1 MSAVIFIILF
11 ILIYFAILKR
21 PFKLHE
27 GTIALIGAVL
37 VLLFGIISPKDAV
50 DSIIGTYSHPWQ
62 IIIFFITFAI
72 ISTTLEDL
80 GFFRWCAIHTTNL
93 AKHNGKKLFNYLFIV
108 TAIITFLTAND
119 IVILTLTP
127 FVLHLGLH
135 HNKHPKAYLY
145 MLFFVAN
152 TGSLGHLLGNLT
164 NIIVSDTFQ
173 ISFLS
178 FLKYLFVPMIAALIV
193 EYFIL
198 RWYFKKEI
206 NQTFTVNKKI
216 KPHHAIV
223 DKTKV
228 GMVLAILFF
237 VIVLALFE
245 PLHGINLWIITTVGA
260 LLTILIGRF
269 NPIKRIARVPWQV
282 ILFVTSLFVI
292 ITGFAKTG
300 ILDYFSSIIST
311 IQSKSLFGITI
322 LGSYLSSFIAAI
334 MNNIPGTITMSNIL
348 AESSLSGI
356 NQQSVIY
363 STIIGSNLGA
373 NFTII
378 GALAGLM
385 WIHLIREKNYHI
397 TAFEFSKIGIMTM
410 IPTVF
415 VVGLILFIELILF

>member
-1 MSAVIFIILF
+1 MSPIIFIVLF
-11 ILIYFAILKR
+11 IIIYLAILKR
-21 PFKLHE
+21 PFRLHE
-27 GTIALIGAVL
+27 GTIALIGAIL
-37 VLLFGIISPKDAV
+37 VLLFGIISPRDAV
-50 DSIIGTYSHPWQ
+50 DSIVGTYSHPWQ

-93 AKHNGKKLFNYLFIV
+93 AKHDGKKLFNYLFIV

-135 HNKHPKAYLY
+135 HKKHPKAYLY

-173 ISFLS
+173 ISFFS
-178 FLKYLFVPMIAALIV
+178 FIKFLFIPMTAALVV

-198 RWYFKKEI
+198 RWYFREEL
-206 NQTFTVNKKI
+206 NQTFSVNKKI
-216 KPHHAIV
+216 KPHHALV

-228 GMVLAILFF
+228 GIVLAILLL

-245 PLHGINLWIITTVGA
+245 PLHGISLWILTTIGA
-260 LLTILIGRF
+260 LLTIVVGRF
-269 NPIKRIARVPWQV
+269 NPVKRILRVPWQV
-282 ILFVTSLFVI
+282 ILFVGSLFVI

-300 ILDYFSSIIST
+300 ISDYFSTIIST
-311 IQSKSLFGITI
+311 LQSKSLFGMTI
-322 LGSYLSSFIAAI
+322 LGSYLTSFVAAI

-356 NQQSVIY
+356 NQQSAIY

-373 NFTII
+373 NLT
-378 GALAGLM
+378 
-385 WIHLIREKNYHI
+385 
-397 TAFEFSKIGIMTM
+397 
-410 IPTVF
+410 
-415 VVGLILFIELILF
+415 